1 MFESVQGLELA
12 RRLQASDFCSGF
24 RVSGSR
30 FYWTLPSLCYRALG
44 LRFYCVERLER
55 ACRFESTAY
64 SVSKGAGRNWNSTS
78 GLPMRKDPTDKV
90 GYSSASG
97 VVRFRSGLGIESR
110 AGAVDFRFQNLSL
123 CQA

>member
-1 MFESVQGLELA
+1 MGLWACGFIVLSALNGLA
-12 RRLQASDFCSGF
+12 GLNQQPIRF
-24 RVSGSR
+24 R
-30 FYWTLPSLCYRALG
+30 
-44 LRFYCVERLER
+44 
-55 ACRFESTAY
+55 
-64 SVSKGAGRNWNSTS
+64 KGAGRNWNSTS